1 MSCRATHDQFTCF
14 TGTKVQILTLKART
28 NAREPAEINGSAART
43 KPGQGGT
50 VQGDVRGKEQS
61 GSLLHVCCPGSEGP
75 LLGLYGTRQGEKEKR
90 SIICSKKKILKKSC
104 AMIIVKSVVFVALI
118 ILLILKICGICGIN
132 KTD

>member
-1 MSCRATHDQFTCF
+1 MHAQFTCF

-75 LLGLYGTRQGEKEKR
+75 LLGLYGAGQGEK
-90 SIICSKKKILKKSC
+90 KKSTPTVVKKLKKTLRYDNC
-104 AMIIVKSVVFVALI
+104 
-118 ILLILKICGICGIN
+118 
-132 KTD
+132 